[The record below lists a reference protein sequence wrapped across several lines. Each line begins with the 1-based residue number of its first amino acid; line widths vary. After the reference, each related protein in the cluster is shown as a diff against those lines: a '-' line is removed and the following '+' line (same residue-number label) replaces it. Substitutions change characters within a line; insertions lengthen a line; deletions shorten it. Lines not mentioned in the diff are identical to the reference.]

1 MRSFCLVTIGLVAI
15 SAVYAL
21 QLPFR
26 ELISQEG
33 YNHLP
38 LPPDYRDHNE
48 FTIGRLMYPNG
59 TSGRGGGRGN
69 WEQGGTWWSNDY
81 PKGDRAFA
89 AILRRLTRVDVRSV
103 EQPINLNDGDDVYNW
118 PWLYAAQLNQGS
130 LTDSMTAK
138 LREYLARGGFL
149 YLDDIW
155 GDNAVGLVQATL
167 GRVLPGAVVEDIPD
181 SDPIFHTLYDL
192 KDRFMVANYREL
204 TGAGRPFHTNGP
216 GMTEAHWRGIRD
228 SKGRVIVAIVINSD
242 IGDSWEHADHPEY
255 PEKYSNLGM
264 RVSTNYAVYSMSH

>member
-1 MRSFCLVTIGLVAI
+1 MRALSICTLGLVALT
-15 SAVYAL
+15 ALYAW
-21 QLPFR
+21 QKPFR

-38 LPPDYRDHNE
+38 LPPDYLAHNE

-59 TSGRGGGRGN
+59 TTGRGGGRGN
-69 WEQGGTWWSNDY
+69 WELGGTWWSNDY

-89 AILRRLTRVDVRSV
+89 LILRRLTRVDVRSV
-103 EQPINLNDGDDVYNW
+103 EQPINLNDGDDVFNW
-118 PWLYAAQLNQGS
+118 PWLYAAQINQGS
-130 LTDSMTAK
+130 LTDPMAAK
-138 LREYLARGGFL
+138 LHEYLDRGGFL

-155 GDNAVGLVQATL
+155 GDAAVALVQNTL
-167 GRVLPGAVVEDIPD
+167 TRVLPGSRIEDLPD

-204 TGAGRPFHTNGP
+204 TGNGRPFHTNGP
-216 GMTEAHWRGIRD
+216 GMSEPHWRGIRD
-228 SKGRVIVAIVINSD
+228 AKGRIIVALVINSD

-264 RVSTNYAVYSMSH
+264 RVSTNYTVYAMSH